1 MTFPTSTPHE
11 VLEWAET
18 AEISP
23 EKLET
28 ELCEYIDSRDKPVD
42 QDVDRSKAAFIGS
55 LLLDVLRVGGNVA
68 ARESTLRFAWPDW
81 EGPNGRDATR
91 KALLSTKE
99 NQPLCKNLLTKLS
112 RYFVDGIEGDT
123 LAAALPALSFR
134 LVQIPPD
141 STPQQRPSDV
151 SQTNLEDEPPQ
162 ALLPLKELF
171 DLSLRHWSMPYR
183 GRTGRNR
190 RYVILATRATND
202 TENGSPTFDSTDCLS
217 RQAADELFRNKNSE
231 VVAGILELGDEA
243 PFCPWRDDLLGLSPT
258 SFCNWIHESPLKNLS
273 ASIERLAT
281 FRKHIKEEFA
291 HELEGLDLRICDAA
305 ALVFHD
311 EHIGMI
317 SGNRSVESGPS
328 ETKGNEQAD
337 ASLPRKKAL
346 NYALRLARGEEYLQR
361 VLERLKSHLGL
372 NLTNQASDLAISEQ
386 PVSSNKFYDKEANVL
401 LWSRIDLDTQRAGLD
416 LDSKH
421 SQLISGVRAIHDI
434 LLPRVHM
441 EATVLGAV
449 PPFSDALGGK
459 LVISFLSHP
468 AVVSAPMYSDGS
480 ILWWTFERELENY
493 LVDSGALCITTK
505 GLYSGHSALYNRAS
519 LPGHSG
525 SGSKDSLKLQHIAN
539 TGGATTSL
547 ISSKT
552 AKFAWEINELDHTKD
567 SKDDPSQ
574 DFKGVSGDYGTG
586 GAKRHRV
593 LEHAARYCGIPSN
606 SISAGIRR
614 PVYGVQLVHNAPAVC
629 WTGCEP
635 AWRIRFPPVSSCK
648 SDESE
653 SLTEKSGKELRAE
666 MLHSLSSAT
675 HFAPK
680 PWDKHATTFWQ
691 IKWLNKLE
699 KRLRDT
705 PYIPGLIEL
714 LPLSGKESSAP

>member
-1 MTFPTSTPHE
+1 LTFPKSIPHE
-11 VLEWAET
+11 VLEWATT
-18 AEISP
+18 AEKTP
-23 EKLET
+23 DNLEA
-28 ELCEYIDSRDKPVD
+28 ELSQYIDSIEKPVE
-42 QDVDRSKAAFIGS
+42 QNFDRSRAAFIAS
-55 LLLDVLRVGGNVA
+55 LLLDVIRVGGNVA

-99 NQPLCKNLLTKLS
+99 SQPLCNNLLTKLS

-141 STPQQRPSDV
+141 STPQKRPSDV
-151 SQTNLEDEPPQ
+151 SQTNLECEARQ
-162 ALLPLKELF
+162 AILPLKELF
-171 DLSLRHWSMPYR
+171 ELSIRHWSMPYR

-190 RYVILATRATND
+190 RYVILATKATTN
-202 TENGSPTFDSTDCLS
+202 TENGSSTFDSTDCLS
-217 RQAADELFRNKNSE
+217 QQAADELFRNKNSE

-258 SFCNWIHESPLKNLS
+258 SFCRWINESPLKNLA

-291 HELEGLDLRICDAA
+291 YELEGLDLRTCDAA

-311 EHIGMI
+311 EQIGKM
-317 SGNRSVESGPS
+317 SGNRSVDVELSDTV
-328 ETKGNEQAD
+328 ETEQPD
-337 ASLPRKKAL
+337 GLLPKKKAL
-346 NYALRLARGEEYLQR
+346 NYARRLARGEAYLTEVFFRLNARLGMNLSDQPLKYPNSENHTSAQR
-361 VLERLKSHLGL
+361 I
-372 NLTNQASDLAISEQ
+372 TNQVTNEVLWNSVDLT
-386 PVSSNKFYDKEANVL
+386 
-401 LWSRIDLDTQRAGLD
+401 RQREDLD
-416 LDSKH
+416 LDAKH
-421 SQLISGVRAIHDI
+421 SHLISGVRAVHDI

-441 EATVLGAV
+441 EATVLGAL
-449 PPFSDALGGK
+449 PPFSEALGGK

-493 LVDSGALCITTK
+493 LVDSGALCVTTK

-519 LPGHSG
+519 LPGHLG
-525 SGSKDSLKLQHIAN
+525 SGIKDSLKLRHIAN

-547 ISSKT
+547 ISSQT
-552 AKFAWEINELDHTKD
+552 AKFAWEINDLDHTKE
-567 SKDDPSQ
+567 STDDTSQ
-574 DFKGVSGDYGTG
+574 EFKGVSGDYGTG

-593 LEHAARYCGIPSN
+593 LEHAARYCGFPSN

-635 AWRIRFPPVSSCK
+635 AWRIKFPPVSCYTT
-648 SDESE
+648 DQSE
-653 SLTEKSGKELRAE
+653 SLTEKSGKELRAQ
-666 MLHSLSSAT
+666 MLQSLSSAT
-675 HFAPK
+675 HFAPQ
-680 PWDKHATTFWQ
+680 PWDQHATTYWQ

-699 KRLRDT
+699 KRLT
-705 PYIPGLIEL
+705 GTAYIPGLIEL
-714 LPLSGKESSAP
+714 LPLSSKESSAP